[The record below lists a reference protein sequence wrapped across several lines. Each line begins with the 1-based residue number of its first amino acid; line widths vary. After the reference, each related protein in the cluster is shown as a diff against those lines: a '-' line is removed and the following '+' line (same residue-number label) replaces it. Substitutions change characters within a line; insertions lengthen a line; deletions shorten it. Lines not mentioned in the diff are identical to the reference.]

1 MGVACEEEKDNAE
14 ALRSQRIAENIQYT
28 DCEADHRV
36 LISLRDL

>member
-14 ALRSQRIAENIQYT
+14 ALRSQRIAENIQHT
-28 DCEADHRV
+28 DCEVDRRV